1 MSVQLLKQIL
11 KTKITLNLIVVN
23 IIMDLTVGMIECSLP
38 DTQNVRII
46 QASLMFKEATLRLNG
61 DNTAAINRYSSICG
75 ESILLWIILNTS
87 NRVFKQLNDPN
98 SDRQIMMTLRQAA
111 TSRRC
116 SGCQSHQTCDN
127 CTLPAVCCTPLLKR
141 KTTEQFPFSE
151 KRRWLFNIKSTILY
165 HVYLSSILSIV
176 DKRGNHKRK
185 RETIKMTRCTTR

>member
-23 IIMDLTVGMIECSLP
+23 IIMDSTLGMIECSLP

-87 NRVFKQLNDPN
+87 NRVFKQFMIP
-98 SDRQIMMTLRQAA
+98 
-111 TSRRC
+111 
-116 SGCQSHQTCDN
+116 
-127 CTLPAVCCTPLLKR
+127 
-141 KTTEQFPFSE
+141 
-151 KRRWLFNIKSTILY
+151 IL
-165 HVYLSSILSIV
+165 IG
-176 DKRGNHKRK
+176 R
-185 RETIKMTRCTTR
+185 

>member
-1 MSVQLLKQIL
+1 MDS
-11 KTKITLNLIVVN
+11 TL
-23 IIMDLTVGMIECSLP
+23 GMIECSLP

-87 NRVFKQLNDPN
+87 NRVFKQLYDPN

-151 KRRWLFNIKSTILY
+151 KRRWIFNIKSTILY

-176 DKRGNHKRK
+176 DKRSNHKRK
-185 RETIKMTRCTTR
+185 RETITTGSHPRYKRNLIKK